1 MSEAGDEGDE
11 RSECSNISYER
22 GGGRAGGISGD
33 SGSNESRTICVSFSA
48 VVDAP
53 WVLEAACSSSTW
65 PSCSGCLGESRDFF

>member
-33 SGSNESRTICVSFSA
+33 SGG
-48 VVDAP
+48 
-53 WVLEAACSSSTW
+53 L
-65 PSCSGCLGESRDFF
+65 PSLMRLGS